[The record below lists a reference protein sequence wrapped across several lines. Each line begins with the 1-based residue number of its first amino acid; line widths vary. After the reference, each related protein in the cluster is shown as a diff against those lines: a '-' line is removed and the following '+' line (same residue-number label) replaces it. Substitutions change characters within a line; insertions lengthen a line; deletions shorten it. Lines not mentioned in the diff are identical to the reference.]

1 MLASVAAMSLVCC
14 SEKTHKYRIGISQ
27 CSDDKWRQKQNSEFR
42 FMSYINDS
50 VEVDIKSA
58 KDNNVQQ
65 AAQIDSLVDEG
76 IDLLVV
82 CPNQLDGV
90 TKAIERA
97 YDKGIPVIFFDRTT
111 NSNKYTAFIG
121 CDNYRIG
128 FDLGTYIANQLNGSG
143 RVVEIRGLD
152 NSSPAKGRHEGFVD
166 ALKNYPD
173 VKIVASEGAD
183 WEQTGAEKAMEKIRQ
198 RPPISTMSMPITT
211 VWRMPHTSPCAATT
225 SRERQNSWV
234 WTGCSAKA
242 EEWRW

>member
-1 MLASVAAMSLVCC
+1 MRKSIFDIMIQSKTNFGRKLSTMVAAVMLASVAAMSLVCC

-27 CSDDKWRQKQNSEFR
+27 CSDDSWRQKQNSELR

-58 KDNNVQQ
+58 KDNNAQQ

-111 NSNKYTAFIG
+111 NSNKYTAFILSL
-121 CDNYRIG
+121 IH
-128 FDLGTYIANQLNGSG
+128 I
-143 RVVEIRGLD
+143 
-152 NSSPAKGRHEGFVD
+152 
-166 ALKNYPD
+166 
-173 VKIVASEGAD
+173 
-183 WEQTGAEKAMEKIRQ
+183 
-198 RPPISTMSMPITT
+198 
-211 VWRMPHTSPCAATT
+211 
-225 SRERQNSWV
+225 
-234 WTGCSAKA
+234 
-242 EEWRW
+242 